1 MGQIIRYNGI
11 IIYYYL
17 GDHNPRHLHV
27 YTGDEEFTISLV
39 ERLID
44 GKALSSTVRLVNEL
58 IDLNIEAIKKEIEKG
73 DKGERMSLIK
83 NLKTK

>member
-1 MGQIIRYNGI
+1 MGQIIRYKGI
-11 IIYYYL
+11 IIYYYP

-27 YTGDEEFTISLV
+27 YAGDEEFTISLV

-44 GKALSSTVRLVNEL
+44 GKALTSTIKLVNDI
-58 IDLNIEAIKKEIEKG
+58 IDLNMDAIKEEIEKG

>member
-11 IIYYYL
+11 IIYYYP

-27 YTGDEEFTISLV
+27 YAGDEEFTISLE

-44 GKALSSTVRLVNEL
+44 GKALSSTIRLVNEL
-58 IDLNIEAIKKEIEKG
+58 IDYNMEAIMNEINKG

-83 NLKTK
+83 NPKTK

>member
-11 IIYYYL
+11 VIYYYP

-27 YTGDEEFTISLV
+27 YAGDEEFTISLA

-44 GKALSSTVRLVNEL
+44 GKALSSTVKLVNEL
-58 IDLNIEAIKKEIEKG
+58 LDLSIEAIKKEIDKG

-83 NLKTK
+83 NLKIK